1 MELTLI
7 ISYYRAFDNLK
18 IILKALGNQSFKDFE
33 VIVSEDDF
41 NEETISFINDNGH
54 LYPFPISHIYQKEDN
69 GFRKNMMLNRSVL
82 HSNADKLV
90 FIDGDCIPHKHF
102 IKQYIKNLK
111 PGYFL
116 LGRRVMLGK
125 KLSSYIL
132 REQSFKRLQLF
143 SLFFSDSKKIKESIY
158 NPYFKLAL
166 KTRGLV
172 GCNWSIM
179 KQYLIDVN
187 GFDED
192 YVRVGVGEDCDIEWR
207 LIESGLKKKSIKNK
221 AITYHLY
228 HPETHSDEN
237 SFENYELL
245 KRKMQAKH
253 ISCKNGLEKQESIN
267 KNSKN
272 ENPYS

>member
-7 ISYYRAFDNLK
+7 ISYYKALDNLK
-18 IILKALGNQSFKDFE
+18 IILKALGNQSFKNFE

-41 NEETISFINDNGH
+41 NEKTISFIKDNEH
-54 LYPFPISHIYQKEDN
+54 LYPFPIFHIFQKEDN
-69 GFRKNMMLNRSVL
+69 GFRKNAMLNRSAL

-111 PGYFL
+111 PGSFL
-116 LGRRVMLGK
+116 LGRRVMLGE
-125 KLSSYIL
+125 KLSASIL
-132 REQSFKRLQLF
+132 REQSFKRLHLF
-143 SLFFSDSKKIKESIY
+143 SLIFSDSKKIKESIY
-158 NPYFKLAL
+158 NPYFKLAM

-172 GCNWSIM
+172 GCNWGIM

-237 SFENYELL
+237 SLENYELL

-253 ISCKNGLEKQESIN
+253 ISCQNGLHK
-267 KNSKN
+267 
-272 ENPYS
+272 